1 MQYAFD
7 TVVIKKYTATVL
19 YCQNCGLLQ
28 FANPTWL
35 DEAYNEAI
43 TLSDTGLVMRNIG
56 LSKQLAPLLF
66 HLFDNGGRYV
76 DFAGGTG
83 LLVRLMRDVGYDFYW
98 HDPYCRNI
106 HARGFEFDAKNGPY
120 NVVTAFEVLEHVLDP
135 IEFVS
140 EAIRQTQADV
150 FIFSTE
156 LFEGVPPKPKDWWYY
171 SFETG
176 QHISFYQNKTLYFI
190 ADKLGLNCNS
200 FGQMHLFYQKN
211 YTKLFASYFNS
222 WLTRKIT
229 RYKAN
234 RSLQSKTMSDCLMLR
249 GKTSF
254 LSFDKTNNTSQ

>member
-1 MQYAFD
+1 MQKYFSCIA
-7 TVVIKKYTATVL
+7 IKKYPFDMFF
-19 YCQNCGLLQ
+19 CSNCGFLQ
-28 FANPTWL
+28 IENPTWL

-66 HLFDNGGRYV
+66 HLFGKGGRYV

-83 LLVRLMRDVGYDFYW
+83 LLVRLMRDAGYDFYW

-106 HARGFEFDAKNGPY
+106 HARGFEFDTKNGPY

-135 IEFVS
+135 IKFVS

-156 LFEGVPPKPKDWWYY
+156 LFEGIPPKPEGWWYY
-171 SFETG
+171 AFEIG
-176 QHISFYQNKTLYFI
+176 QHIAFYQDKTLHFI

-200 FGQMHLFYQKN
+200 FGQIHLFYQKK

-222 WLTRKIT
+222 RLTRKIAG
-229 RYKAN
+229 YKAIA
-234 RSLQSKTMSDCLMLR
+234 SLQSKTMSDSLILR
-249 GKTSF
+249 GNGK
-254 LSFDKTNNTSQ
+254 